1 MSLHINVSEL
11 LHTSNT
17 NCCNVMW
24 PVHIQLWPE
33 LVQELQ
39 LHSRNSSKDCLQSM
53 RLENAEGKLQCCGL
67 HLPLL
72 SMRLHWCLPP
82 AIPTSCTGATTIL
95 LPGCHHGAS
104 LSQAVIAISFSSSP
118 KAFQVA
124 ALQLGGA
131 PATLAIGFR
140 TILPHCERCEACH
153 QASCGRLENES
164 PIVILSQEGH
174 VSLRTHYMDWMP
186 VICEGAIVACCWAL
200 KLPRLSLIHI

>member
-1 MSLHINVSEL
+1 MLPYQLLQRTSSFTWLLTCCVCTWLHINVSEL

-17 NCCNVMW
+17 NFCNVMW

-95 LPGCHHGAS
+95 LPGCHHGAC
-104 LSQAVIAISFSSSP
+104 LSQAVIAISFSSLP
-118 KAFQVA
+118 MAFQVA
-124 ALQLGGA
+124 APQLGGA
-131 PATLAIGFR
+131 PATLCNWLQN
-140 TILPHCERCEACH
+140 TPSTL
-153 QASCGRLENES
+153 
-164 PIVILSQEGH
+164 
-174 VSLRTHYMDWMP
+174 
-186 VICEGAIVACCWAL
+186 
-200 KLPRLSLIHI
+200 